1 MDVSNEIGKAPENM
15 ADLVRNPEHKL
26 VVRVSREGTP
36 SFVEYRCVSAEMLLD
51 QGVTSH
57 IICAADD
64 DHPGVTAVLNR
75 RPDGITPMPLLNGG
89 WGALIS
95 GDGAHGKWVRWRMQR
110 VDGYEASLKTV
121 EMMVQQADDAVK
133 RLYFAA
139 GELAKAV
146 KLANTHA
153 VVLPAPEAQ
162 GTPKILGGFTMV
174 DKHGVPINPALS
186 TQHSAPTL
194 LKAGS

>member
-1 MDVSNEIGKAPENM
+1 MDVSNEIGKELEKM
-15 ADLVRNPEHKL
+15 ADEARNPKQEL
-26 VVRVSREGTP
+26 VVRVSREGTS

-64 DHPGVTAVLNR
+64 DHPGVTTVRKR
-75 RPDGITPMPLLNGG
+75 RPNGTTPMPGVNG
-89 WGALIS
+89 ACHFLMTV
-95 GDGAHGKWVRWRMQR
+95 DGYQGKWVRWRMQC
-110 VDGYEASLKTV
+110 VDGFEAALTTV

-153 VVLPAPEAQ
+153 VVLPTPEAQ
-162 GTPKILGGFTMV
+162 GTPEAIGGFTMV
-174 DKHGVPINPALS
+174 DKHGVPINPAPR
-186 TQHSAPTL
+186 TRRSAPTSP
-194 LKAGS
+194 KAGS